1 MKNLDMFGT
10 FLERSNTTATA
21 KRGAAP
27 RDSDPLVAC
36 LRALATSGAMTPARL
51 LVRAELPMATFL
63 SALQEGYDRELIEAP
78 AEGELFGDVDLHITA
93 DGKDYLIRQLSNG
106 ALR

>member
-51 LVRAELPMATFL
+51 LVRAELVRGRRDDL
-63 SALQEGYDRELIEAP
+63 RDR
-78 AEGELFGDVDLHITA
+78 FGSRGRERSLTVST
-93 DGKDYLIRQLSNG
+93 
-106 ALR
+106 